1 MTELAL
7 SFYSSTAPG
16 KYISHLQIPSFNY
29 FLLSTFFPVRK
40 DIEHFFFVEGH
51 NRYKISH
58 QSSEPVFVSLY
69 KDSNLESLTMK
80 SDDQVDV
87 SEDKSSSPTY
97 DHNKGSDTDLA
108 DVEAVETTKRGLKAR
123 HAQMIALGGTIGG
136 FSRFSEISYF

>member
-1 MTELAL
+1 
-7 SFYSSTAPG
+7 
-16 KYISHLQIPSFNY
+16 LQIPSFNY
-29 FLLSTFFPVRK
+29 ILLSTFFPVRK

-97 DHNKGSDTDLA
+97 DHDKGSAPYVSSDTDLG